1 VSRTTI
7 DYGIDLGT
15 TNSAIAVLK
24 GVTVDIIKNNSDTDI
39 TPSAV
44 SIRKNA
50 LYVGERAKNQIS
62 DFPDD
67 AFGEFKR
74 RMGTDFVYQF
84 KASGLSKSPEE
95 LSSEV
100 LKSLKADVQARTG
113 EVLEA
118 SVITVPAAFE
128 LHQCEGTRKAAA
140 LAGLRESPLLQ
151 EPVAAALAY
160 GFQINDRKAY
170 WLVYDFGGGTFDA
183 AVIKS
188 EEGTIQVVNHG
199 GDNFLG
205 GSDID
210 WAIVNQLFVPRL
222 IKDRNLRSLD
232 GGDVLWRPALAKL
245 KRAAEIAKIELSRS
259 DRSIVEVTRLVGPD
273 SNEFEF
279 EFEVR
284 KADVIAVAEPFIRRS
299 VEICQRVLREKNLNK
314 TDIERVVLVGGPT
327 LAPYFR
333 EELNSGLGIALDYSV
348 DPLTVVARGAA
359 IFAGTQRLSS
369 GKRADV
375 QSGQFAIDFKYQPV
389 GVDSEPTVGG
399 KVSGS
404 IETDFTGFSVELIN
418 AKTKWSSGK
427 IALRKDGV
435 FITTL
440 RAERGERNS
449 FSVGLFDS
457 GGRKKSAAPDTLTY
471 TIGAVVDEQHL
482 INSMGIA
489 TAPNDFDKFF
499 SRGDGLPLKGMRTY
513 HTVRAIQ
520 RGKDGQL
527 IKIPVVEGENLLAD
541 RNRLVGSLTI
551 EAGHIT
557 RDLPVGSE
565 IEVTLRVDASR
576 IITVEAYVPVLDE
589 EFRGKLELVRN
600 DRDPALLQKDFE
612 SEMNRFDELKD
623 KASTAGAGTAQEL
636 ISQAA
641 NSPLMRE
648 VTELINIKGNPDA
661 AAKCE
666 KRLLEL
672 KVKLDEAA
680 DALEWPSL
688 IAEARQTLG
697 YLIEADKAHGNAEQH
712 AQTSKLAVDIE
723 RLARKERPDEELRG
737 KIEQV
742 RRLWITIFT
751 AQPEFWVG
759 QLQELEKQ
767 VDSMSDQ
774 ARANRLLNQGRAF
787 VSQNNLDGLRNVVK
801 ELWNL
806 LPTEA
811 VTEIQRGYQAGVMR
825 VR

>member
-44 SIRKNA
+44 SIRKGA
-50 LYVGERAKNQIS
+50 LHVGERAKNQIGE
-62 DFPDD
+62 FPDD
-67 AFGEFKR
+67 AYGEFKR

-84 KASGLSKSPEE
+84 KASGLSKTPEE

-118 SVITVPAAFE
+118 AVITVPAAFE

-140 LAGLRESPLLQ
+140 LAGMKESPLLQ

-210 WAIVNQLFVPRL
+210 WAIVNQIFVPRL
-222 IKDRNLRSLD
+222 IKDHNLRGLD
-232 GGDVLWRPALAKL
+232 SGDGLWRPTLAKL
-245 KRAAEIAKIELSRS
+245 KRAAEAAKIDLSRN
-259 DRSIVEVTRLVGPD
+259 DRSIVEVARLVGPGV
-273 SNEFEF
+273 NEFEF
-279 EFEVR
+279 ECEVR

-333 EELNSGLGIALDYSV
+333 ERLSSGLGIALDHSV

-359 IFAGTQRLSS
+359 IFAGTQRLTK
-369 GKRADV
+369 GKQADA
-375 QSGQFAIDFKYQPV
+375 QAGQFIIDFKYQPV

-399 KVSGS
+399 KVAGS
-404 IETDFTGFSVELIN
+404 SETDFTGFCIELIN
-418 AKTKWSSGK
+418 VKTKWSSGK

-449 FSVGLFDS
+449 FAIGLFDPS
-457 GGRKKSAAPDTLTY
+457 GRKKSAAPDTLTY

-489 TAPNDFDKFF
+489 TAPNEFDKFF

-513 HTVRAIQ
+513 HTARAIQ
-520 RGKDGQL
+520 RGKDGHL
-527 IKIPVVEGENLLAD
+527 IKIPVVEGENRLAD

-551 EAGHIT
+551 EAAHIT
-557 RDLPVGSE
+557 RDLPLGSE
-565 IEVTLRVDASR
+565 IEVTLRVDESR

-589 EFRGKLELVRN
+589 EFRGKLDLVRN
-600 DRDPALLQKDFE
+600 DRDPALRQEDFE
-612 SEMNRFDELKD
+612 SEMNRFIEMKE

-636 ISQAA
+636 IDQAA
-641 NSPLMRE
+641 NSPLMQE
-648 VTELINIKGNPDA
+648 VAELINVKGNPDA

-666 KRLLEL
+666 RRLLEL

-688 IAEARQTLG
+688 IAEARQMLESLVG
-697 YLIEADKAHGNAEQH
+697 ADKAHGNAEQH
-712 AQTSKLAVDIE
+712 KQTSKLAVDIE
-723 RLARKERPDEELRG
+723 RLVRKERPDEELRS
-737 KIEQV
+737 KVEQV
-742 RRLWITIFT
+742 RNLWITIFT
-751 AQPEFWVG
+751 AQPGFWVA

-767 VDSMSDQ
+767 VGAMSDQ
-774 ARANRLLNQGRAF
+774 TRASRLLDQGRAF
-787 VSQNNLDGLRNVVK
+787 VSQNNLDGLQNVVK
-801 ELWNL
+801 GLWNL
-806 LPTEA
+806 LPTEVA
-811 VTEIQRGYQAGVMR
+811 TEIQRGYQAGVIR